1 MGLLSCN
8 KHSNLTKRKCL
19 VKLQMKIFKE
29 INGRGKLPY
38 SLCKALVA
46 TQPNGQLISLI
57 RVHEGEKEQAQQVT
71 QCSVAIKARPAATFQ
86 LLCGHGLSVKSLK

>member
-1 MGLLSCN
+1 M
-8 KHSNLTKRKCL
+8 
-19 VKLQMKIFKE
+19 V
-29 INGRGKLPY
+29 RGKLPY

-86 LLCGHGLSVKSLK
+86 LLCGHGLSVKPLK